1 MQLMRMLGGMLLVAT
16 LMCSGNLCI
25 SASKEDGKIPYSSTT
40 VTLLI
45 EVLKLVVMLTAIVLT
60 ETPPPARFAPI
71 EAFYYAIPSF
81 LYTIDNNLNYVIL
94 RYMDAATLSVLW
106 NLKIV
111 VTAVLF
117 RFVLKHPLS
126 ELRKTAI
133 VLLAVGVLTS
143 QSNHV
148 RQMESAMATKGS
160 SSGMKMQSEED
171 AAADKSANDLVIG
184 ILLVLVAVTL
194 SSCASVFTEW
204 AFKRKSNCPFLW
216 QNVQMYVFGIL
227 FNTAGVLLVE
237 GEEIFSEGFF
247 HGYNK
252 WILAVVVV
260 NSIGGIGMG
269 FILKYLDNIACVYSH
284 SMAMML
290 TMLFSML
297 FFSFQP
303 SLEFGCGLT
312 VLVIS
317 MYIYHHPLAHADVM
331 PSTDDTKHRRSSGS
345 CSERHE
351 TSAGNGITGLND
363 RKRLEKLRQQ
373 EQDDECDT
381 DSPPSTSS
389 SGGSLSS
396 MAPRSMRG
404 LQLKKAQYSMLPGE
418 SKDLE
423 SARANAKA
431 MDMSLTSISRTNQ
444 ASLSQEV
451 VIA

>member
-1 MQLMRMLGGMLLVAT
+1 MQLVRMLGGMLLVAA

-45 EVLKLVVMLTAIVLT
+45 EVLKLVVMLAAIVIT
-60 ETPPPARFAPI
+60 ETPPPARFVPI
-71 EAFYYAIPSF
+71 EAFYYAVPSF

-133 VLLAVGVLTS
+133 LLLVVGVLTS
-143 QSNHV
+143 QSNHL
-148 RQMESAMATKGS
+148 RQMEGAMTNNGS
-160 SSGMKMQSEED
+160 GSGMSMQSEED
-171 AAADKSANDLVIG
+171 AAADKSAKDLVVG
-184 ILLVLVAVTL
+184 VMLVLVAVTL

-204 AFKRKSNCPFLW
+204 AFKRKSSCPFLW
-216 QNVQMYVFGIL
+216 QNMQMYVFGIL
-227 FNTAGVLLVE
+227 FNAAGVLLVE
-237 GEEIFSEGFF
+237 GEEISSKGFF
-247 HGYNK
+247 HGYNN
-252 WILAVVVV
+252 WTLAVVVV

-297 FFSFQP
+297 FFAFKP

-317 MYIYHHPLAHADVM
+317 MYIYHHPLAHFDAM
-331 PSTDDTKHRRSSGS
+331 LPTDTGKHRRFSGT

-351 TSAGNGITGLND
+351 SSGESEITE
-363 RKRLEKLRQQ
+363 RSEKKRLAKLRQQ
-373 EQDDECDT
+373 EQDDGEYDT
-381 DSPPSTSS
+381 DTSSIASS

-404 LQLKKAQYSMLPGE
+404 LQLKKTQYSMLPGE
-418 SKDLE
+418 SEDLE
-423 SARANAKA
+423 SARANAKT
-431 MDMSLTSISRTNQ
+431 MEVSLNNNQTNN
-444 ASLSQEV
+444 
-451 VIA
+451 

>member
-1 MQLMRMLGGMLLVAT
+1 MKLVRMLAGMMVVAM

-25 SASKEDGKIPYSSTT
+25 SASKQDGKIPYSSTT

-45 EVLKLVVMLTAIVLT
+45 EVLKLAVMLAAIIIT
-60 ETPPPARFAPI
+60 ETPPPARFVPI
-71 EAFYYAIPSF
+71 EAFYYAVPSF

-94 RYMDAATLSVLW
+94 RFMDAATLSVLW

-126 ELRKTAI
+126 ELRKIAI
-133 VLLAVGVLTS
+133 VLLVVGVLTS
-143 QSNHV
+143 ESTHV
-148 RQMESAMATKGS
+148 REM
-160 SSGMKMQSEED
+160 ED
-171 AAADKSANDLVIG
+171 AMTKESNSNKSGQDLVIG
-184 ILLVLVAVTL
+184 VLLVLVGVTL

-204 AFKRKSNCPFLW
+204 AFKRKSSCPFLW
-216 QNVQMYVFGIL
+216 QNIQMYVFGII
-227 FNTAGVLLVE
+227 FNVAGVLLVE
-237 GEEIFSEGFF
+237 GEEISSKGFF

-252 WILAVVVV
+252 WTLAVIAV

-297 FFSFQP
+297 FFSFKP

-312 VLVIS
+312 VLIIS
-317 MYIYHHPLAHADVM
+317 MYIYHHPLAHHDARPPADAAKKCSDRHKT
-331 PSTDDTKHRRSSGS
+331 PTSSRSTDRS
-345 CSERHE
+345 
-351 TSAGNGITGLND
+351 D
-363 RKRLEKLRQQ
+363 KKRLAKLKQ
-373 EQDDECDT
+373 EELDMDDDDT
-381 DSPPSTSS
+381 DTSSIASS
-389 SGGSLSS
+389 SGGSISS

-404 LQLKKAQYSMLPGE
+404 LQLKKTQYAMLPGE
-418 SKDLE
+418 SEDPE

-431 MDMSLTSISRTNQ
+431 MEMKSALNSNNQ
-444 ASLSQEV
+444 TRK
-451 VIA
+451 

>member
-1 MQLMRMLGGMLLVAT
+1 MVELVRMLAGMLAVAT

-25 SASKEDGKIPYSSTT
+25 SASKQDGKIPYSSTT

-45 EVLKLVVMLTAIVLT
+45 EVLKLAVMLAAIVAT
-60 ETPPPARFAPI
+60 GTPPPARFAPI
-71 EAFYYAIPSF
+71 EAFYYAVPSF
-81 LYTIDNNLNYVIL
+81 LYAIDNNLNYVIL
-94 RYMDAATLSVLW
+94 RFMDAATLSVLW

-117 RFVLKHPLS
+117 RVVLKHPLS
-126 ELRKTAI
+126 QLRKVAI
-133 VLLAVGVLTS
+133 VLLVVGVLTS
-143 QSNHV
+143 QSNHL
-148 RQMESAMATKGS
+148 RQMQDAMAKKSGS
-160 SSGMKMQSEED
+160 GSGMDMRSEED
-171 AAADKSANDLVIG
+171 AAADQTAQDLAVG
-184 ILLVLVAVTL
+184 VLLVLVGVTM

-204 AFKRKSNCPFLW
+204 AFKRKSSCPFLW
-216 QNVQMYVFGIL
+216 QNIQMYVFGII

-237 GEEIFSEGFF
+237 GEEISSEGFF
-247 HGYNK
+247 HGYSK
-252 WILAVVVV
+252 WTLAVVAV

-312 VLVIS
+312 VLIIS
-317 MYIYHHPLAHADVM
+317 MYIYHHPLAHHDAMAAADAAK
-331 PSTDDTKHRRSSGS
+331 TRRSSGT

-351 TSAGNGITGLND
+351 PPSGKGVTERSEK
-363 RKRLEKLRQQ
+363 KRLTKLRQQ
-373 EQDDECDT
+373 ENDDDDDDT
-381 DSPPSTSS
+381 DQSSIASS
-389 SGGSLSS
+389 SGSSLPS

-404 LQLKKAQYSMLPGE
+404 LKLKAAQYSMLPGE
-418 SKDLE
+418 SEDLE

-431 MDMSLTSISRTNQ
+431 MD
-444 ASLSQEV
+444 ASLNNQTHK
-451 VIA
+451 

>member
-1 MQLMRMLGGMLLVAT
+1 MKLVRMLGGMLLVAT

-25 SASKEDGKIPYSSTT
+25 SASKQDGKIPYSSTT

-45 EVLKLVVMLTAIVLT
+45 EVLKLVVMLTAIVIT
-60 ETPPPARFAPI
+60 ETPAPARFVPI
-71 EAFYYAIPSF
+71 EAFYYAVPSF
-81 LYTIDNNLNYVIL
+81 LYAIDNNLNYVIL

-133 VLLAVGVLTS
+133 VLLVAGVLTS
-143 QSNHV
+143 QSNHL
-148 RQMESAMATKGS
+148 RQMEGAMANKGS
-160 SSGMKMQSEED
+160 SSGMNMQSEED
-171 AAADKSANDLVIG
+171 AAADKSAKDLVIG
-184 ILLVLVAVTL
+184 VLLVLVGVTL
-194 SSCASVFTEW
+194 SSCASVFAEW
-204 AFKRKSNCPFLW
+204 AFKRKSSCPFLW
-216 QNVQMYVFGIL
+216 QNMQMYVFGIL
-227 FNTAGVLLVE
+227 FNVAGVLLVE
-237 GEEIFSEGFF
+237 GEEISSEGFF

-252 WILAVVVV
+252 WTLAVVAV

-290 TMLFSML
+290 TMLFSMI
-297 FFSFQP
+297 FFSFKP

-317 MYIYHHPLAHADVM
+317 MYIYHHPLAHADAVG
-331 PSTDDTKHRRSSGS
+331 PSADATKHRRSSGT

-351 TSAGNGITGLND
+351 SSPGNLITE
-363 RKRLEKLRQQ
+363 RSEKKRLAKLKQQ
-373 EQDDECDT
+373 ENDDDDDDT
-381 DSPPSTSS
+381 DTSSIASS

-404 LQLKKAQYSMLPGE
+404 LQLKKTQYSMLPGE
-418 SKDLE
+418 SEDLE
-423 SARANAKA
+423 SARANAKG
-431 MDMSLTSISRTNQ
+431 MDVSLNNTNNNQ
-444 ASLSQEV
+444 TNK
-451 VIA
+451 